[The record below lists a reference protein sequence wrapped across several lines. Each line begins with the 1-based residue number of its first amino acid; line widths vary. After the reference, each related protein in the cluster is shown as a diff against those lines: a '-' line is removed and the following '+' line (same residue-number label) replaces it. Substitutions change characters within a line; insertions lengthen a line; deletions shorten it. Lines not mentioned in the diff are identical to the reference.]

1 MSGDL
6 HSMSE
11 VKVARKLYRSLLLLA
26 KNFDEAPSSKA
37 LLYRTATASVKKSAT
52 SQYYNDLLDRFLQ
65 KDSHLY
71 RPVGETSA
79 RSITSI
85 VKDEFREKEAKIA
98 MSSRID
104 TGFALLRK
112 LTVIWKFFVEVDAES
127 IVDDLES
134 SEGPRLDA
142 CPASMKNLEVSFATK
157 ITAGTIIL
165 AHPMLQGPLHRSV
178 ILILNHSDKGSYG
191 LVINRVTDKD
201 VKSAVKNLPEGIVDT
216 FGRNPV
222 SFGGMLRRVQYIH
235 DVHGV
240 GGTRIPGCSRQTL
253 YAGGKI
259 AEVLNAVKSGRVDVS
274 RFKFFAGCCLWE
286 TGELENE
293 TAAGLWIPVNAAP
306 DAVLALMSS
315 GSFSESSAAGSVGQN
330 AKVAQALTHDTAS
343 KARVGGEEPTRQSV
357 WRGILQSLGEP
368 FSSMSSVPNWV
379 QVSTVE
385 SLDWH

>member
-1 MSGDL
+1 
-6 HSMSE
+6 
-11 VKVARKLYRSLLLLA
+11 
-26 KNFDEAPSSKA
+26 
-37 LLYRTATASVKKSAT
+37 
-52 SQYYNDLLDRFLQ
+52 
-65 KDSHLY
+65 
-71 RPVGETSA
+71 VGEASA

-85 VKDEFREKEAKIA
+85 VKDEFREKEAKIT

-112 LTVIWKFFVEVDAES
+112 LTAIWKFFAEVDAES

-142 CPASMKNLEVSFATK
+142 RPASMKNLEVSFATK

-178 ILILNHSDKGSYG
+178 ILILNHGDKGSYG
-191 LVINRVTDKD
+191 LVINRVTEKD
-201 VKSAVKNLPEGIVDT
+201 VKSAVKNLPDEIVST

-240 GGTRIPGCSRQTL
+240 GGSRIPGCFRQTL

-259 AEVLNAVKSGRVDVS
+259 AEVLNAVKSGRADVN

-306 DAVLALMSS
+306 DAVLALMPS
-315 GSFSESSAAGSVGQN
+315 GMLS
-330 AKVAQALTHDTAS
+330 QALNTKATHSQTHTHDTAS
-343 KARVGGEEPTRQSV
+343 ETPLGEEELTRQSV